1 VRALGAIRQDPYG
14 RAAFREVGL
23 EAVLAPLDL
32 PALGE
37 PLKCFEADVV
47 PAPGV
52 LRSGIAE
59 SDDQPVDRCAAA
71 AEEAFQGGLL
81 LAV

>member
-1 VRALGAIRQDPYG
+1 M
-14 RAAFREVGL
+14 GL

-37 PLKCFEADVV
+37 PLERFEADVV
-47 PAPGV
+47 PAARV

-71 AEEAFQGGLL
+71 AEEAFQGRLL